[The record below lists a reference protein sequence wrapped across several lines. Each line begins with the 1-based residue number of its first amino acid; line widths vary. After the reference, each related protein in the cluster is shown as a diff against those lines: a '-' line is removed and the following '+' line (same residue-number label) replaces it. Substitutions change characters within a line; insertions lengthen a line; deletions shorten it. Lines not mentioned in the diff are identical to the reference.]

1 MTKESSVSACQL
13 TGKYWVV
20 TSRPCSGLCQS
31 QEVWGQRNPPY
42 QRPSGTDLHGNKS
55 VVRRPVQPSQKP
67 VPGIPIT
74 HCQPGLSSAGTHF
87 HLLWGAVKCPVC
99 GHPRASHVHLQWWGL
114 PNTRPGEAGAW
125 VPQGA
130 VTALSDHAAF
140 SLPSPVPVVCLGNRP
155 IGAEKVVSA

>member
-1 MTKESSVSACQL
+1 MNKESSVSACQL

-20 TSRPCSGLCQS
+20 TSRPCPGLCQS

-55 VVRRPVQPSQKP
+55 VVLSEASPA
-67 VPGIPIT
+67 IPKT
-74 HCQPGLSSAGTHF
+74 SSRHSHHALPASAGTHF

-99 GHPRASHVHLQWWGL
+99 GHLRASPVHLQWWGL
-114 PNTRPGEAGAW
+114 PNTRPGDVGAW

-130 VTALSDHAAF
+130 GTALSDHAAF